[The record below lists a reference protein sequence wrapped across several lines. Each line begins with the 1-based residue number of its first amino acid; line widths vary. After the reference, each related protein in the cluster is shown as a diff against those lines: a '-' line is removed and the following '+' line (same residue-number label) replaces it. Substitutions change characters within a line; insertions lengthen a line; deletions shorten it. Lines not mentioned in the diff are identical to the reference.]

1 MREEGLIMNSKN
13 DHKDKMKMSAKNKK
27 IMTVILAVIF
37 VAFAVRIGINLLS
50 SKEEEADNSIPVSV
64 MTAEETGFEEYI
76 EIFGTAKP
84 ERESVIVPKIPA
96 TVEKINVKPGQSVKK
111 GDVLFVMSTEDID
124 SQLKQAEAGYEIAEN
139 NSRNASGAASE
150 QQLQQLKAAM
160 ESARINYEDARVN
173 YDRIKTLYENGG
185 VSKKDF
191 EQIEN
196 GLALLKTQYET
207 AKKSHDLYVQKIKPI
222 SSNIAQAQLK
232 QAEAGY
238 ESAKKQHDD
247 MIVRADI
254 DGEIGVSKI
263 EVGKIAG
270 AQGVAMTVV
279 DYRKIVLDLWVTEE
293 NVARI
298 SDNSVCKVKFDVL
311 PEREFN
317 ARIEGVG
324 ASVDPASGLYQVK
337 LSVDNSSTLIKPG
350 MYASIKIFDKAIDNA
365 ITLPTDTVIRD
376 GEDSYVFVLGSDG
389 KAQKRKVTSG
399 ADNGEVLVIS
409 SGLKAGEKVI
419 FRGQDYLDDGDSVRV
434 VTE

>member
-1 MREEGLIMNSKN
+1 MR
-13 DHKDKMKMSAKNKK
+13 
-27 IMTVILAVIF
+27 
-37 VAFAVRIGINLLS
+37 
-50 SKEEEADNSIPVSV
+50 
-64 MTAEETGFEEYI
+64 
-76 EIFGTAKP
+76 
-84 ERESVIVPKIPA
+84 
-96 TVEKINVKPGQSVKK
+96 
-111 GDVLFVMSTEDID
+111 
-124 SQLKQAEAGYEIAEN
+124 
-139 NSRNASGAASE
+139 
-150 QQLQQLKAAM
+150 
-160 ESARINYEDARVN
+160 
-173 YDRIKTLYENGG
+173 
-185 VSKKDF
+185 
-191 EQIEN
+191 
-196 GLALLKTQYET
+196 
-207 AKKSHDLYVQKIKPI
+207 
-222 SSNIAQAQLK
+222 AQ
-232 QAEAGY
+232 
-238 ESAKKQHDD
+238 KKQHDD

-376 GEDSYVFVLGSDG
+376 GEESYVFVLGSDG